1 MGRRSRKLRSGRIPE
16 GIIIPDGR
24 LLLAFSG
31 GSDSLFLMHVLSL
44 LAPGR
49 CEALYVDHA
58 LRPRS
63 ELEAEMRLNRM
74 NAAACGIPLSIV
86 HLPEGLVA
94 RTASER
100 GIGIE
105 AAARSLRY
113 DCLRRRAV
121 EGGFDRILTA
131 HHREDQVET
140 VLMRM
145 LQSSPFHAW
154 QGIVEDDGTV
164 FRPILSVPKSA
175 IMRYLEDVGAKW
187 SEDSTNCDPGYLR
200 NSIRLCI
207 LPLISEEERSAISS
221 IASNVAAFRRRF
233 PPLADDGGVV
243 SREAFL
249 SSFPFQREDLVY
261 ALLSRYGF
269 KGRVPRQVLDAVVR
283 KAEDGRGS
291 LEIGAVSA
299 VFSSDTIS
307 FHPRLD
313 DFAMEWK
320 GGQLRFQGLVF
331 GPVEPDSL
339 TLIIDTDRLVPP
351 VVLRTAREG
360 DRVQLKEG
368 AKKLSELG
376 KDMRI
381 PHSIVLEDRRGIE
394 AVFAR
399 FAGGRDRLSEAM
411 LSESRKGVALAI
423 RHE

>member
-1 MGRRSRKLRSGRIPE
+1 MRPSSSGRIPE
-16 GIIIPDGR
+16 GIVIPEGR

-31 GSDSLFLMHVLSL
+31 GSDSLFLMSVLSRV
-44 LAPGR
+44 APER
-49 CEALYVDHA
+49 TEALYVDHS
-58 LRPRS
+58 LRPRH
-63 ELEAEMRLNRM
+63 ELEDEIRLNKE
-74 NAAACGIPLSIV
+74 NAERLGIPLRIERI
-86 HLPEGLVA
+86 PEGDVEKL
-94 RTASER
+94 ASDK
-100 GIGIE
+100 GIGLE
-105 AAARSLRY
+105 AAARTLRY
-113 DCLRRRAV
+113 SILRRV
-121 EGGFDRILTA
+121 CSSESFSYILTA
-131 HHREDQVET
+131 HHREDQDET
-140 VLMRM
+140 VLMRI
-145 LQSSPFHAW
+145 LSGAPFYAY
-154 QGIVEDDGTV
+154 QGILEEDLPV
-164 FRPILSVPKSA
+164 FRPMLSVPKRDILA
-175 IMRYLEDVGAKW
+175 YLADEGLSW
-187 SEDSTNCDPGYLR
+187 SEDSTNSDPGFLR

-207 LPLISEEERSAISS
+207 LPLISEEECCAISS

-243 SREAFL
+243 DRKAFL
-249 SSFPFQREDLVY
+249 SSFPFQREELVY

-269 KGRVPRQVLDAVVR
+269 DGRIPRQVLDAVAG
-283 KAEDGRGS
+283 KAEEGRGS

-299 VFSSDTIS
+299 VFSSDSIS

-320 GGQLRFQGLVF
+320 GGPLRFQGLVF

-339 TLIIDTDRLVPP
+339 TLVIDTDRLVPP

-360 DRVQLKEG
+360 DRVQLKG
-368 AKKLSELG
+368 GVKKLSELG

-381 PHSIVLEDRRGIE
+381 PHAIVLEDRRGIE

>member
-1 MGRRSRKLRSGRIPE
+1 M
-16 GIIIPDGR
+16 
-24 LLLAFSG
+24 
-31 GSDSLFLMHVLSL
+31 
-44 LAPGR
+44 
-49 CEALYVDHA
+49 
-58 LRPRS
+58 
-63 ELEAEMRLNRM
+63 
-74 NAAACGIPLSIV
+74 
-86 HLPEGLVA
+86 
-94 RTASER
+94 
-100 GIGIE
+100 
-105 AAARSLRY
+105 
-113 DCLRRRAV
+113 

-175 IMRYLEDVGAKW
+175 IMRYLEDAGAKW

-221 IASNVAAFRRRF
+221 IASNVVAFRRRF

-243 SREAFL
+243 PREAFL

-283 KAEDGRGS
+283 KAEEGRGS

-299 VFSSDTIS
+299 VFSSDSIS

-360 DRVQLKEG
+360 DRVQLRGG

-381 PHSIVLEDRRGIE
+381 PHAIVLEDRRGIE